1 MYDVG
6 KMYDVGLLHALMYGM
21 ALAAAVEIDEKFHVE
36 CAAIFYSCHASFIT
50 IIIALVIYNH
60 HSLGISLSRCVR
72 DLVILV
78 GVYGM
83 AASSPK
89 LATYSLPVLGIL
101 TSLCFYYERKRS
113 KASDFNPS

>member
-1 MYDVG
+1 MLKELYD
-6 KMYDVGLLHALMYGM
+6 KAALHVLMFGM

-36 CAAIFYSCHASFIT
+36 YATIFYSCHTFFIT

-60 HSLGISLSRCVR
+60 NSLGISLSRCVR

-89 LATYSLPVLGIL
+89 LAIYSLPVLGIL